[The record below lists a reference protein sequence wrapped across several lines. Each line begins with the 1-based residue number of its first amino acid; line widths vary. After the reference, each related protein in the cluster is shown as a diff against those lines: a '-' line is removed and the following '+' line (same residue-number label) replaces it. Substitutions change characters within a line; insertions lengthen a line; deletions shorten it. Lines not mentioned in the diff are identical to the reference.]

1 MPELTV
7 AVPFYRQREYL
18 RDAVGSVFAQA
29 DPRWRL
35 VVSDGGGTSAGFVRE
50 LLGADPRCRVLP
62 SDRPLGM
69 ADNWSRCLEA
79 ADTPLVTLL
88 HEDDWLR
95 PGYVGA
101 MLAAADSYP
110 NAIAFFC
117 EAAVIGPDGR
127 RRFSLP
133 DFVKRFYRPEYG
145 RVVRVSGERGLR
157 AVMRGN
163 FVMCP
168 TLCFRRGRLG
178 VRRFEPRWR
187 QVLDLDLIAR
197 LLLAGEELVGLPD
210 VLYDYRRHADN
221 ATAVQTESLLRFEEE
236 RDLFGEVAAAAEQV
250 GWRSAARTARR
261 RTVIRLNLLVRI
273 AQAVAARRW
282 ASARRAFAFLGTL
295 PGGGG

>member
-1 MPELTV
+1 MPEFTV
-7 AVPFYRQREYL
+7 AIPFYRQREYL
-18 RDAVGSVFAQA
+18 REAVNSVFAQT
-29 DPRWRL
+29 DPNWRL
-35 VVSDGGGTSAGFVRE
+35 VVSDGGGTSAEFVRE
-50 LLGADPRCRVLP
+50 LVGHDARCRVLP

-69 ADNWSRCLEA
+69 ADNWNRCLAA
-79 ADTPLVTLL
+79 ADTALVTLL
-88 HEDDWLR
+88 HEDDRLR
-95 PGYVGA
+95 PDYVGR
-101 MLAAADSYP
+101 MRAAADRRP
-110 NAIAFFC
+110 GAVAFCC

-145 RVVRVSGERGLR
+145 RPVRVAGERGLR

-163 FVMCP
+163 FIMCP
-168 TLCFRRGRLG
+168 TLCFRRDRLG
-178 VRRFEPRWR
+178 GRRFDPRWK

-197 LLLAGEELVGLPD
+197 LLLAGDELVGLPD

-236 RDLFGEVAAAAEQV
+236 WNLFGEVATAAERA

-273 AQAVAARRW
+273 TQRVAARRW
-282 ASARRAFAFLGTL
+282 AHAARALAFFAGC
-295 PGGGG
+295 GYRE